1 MKFVFAIRIKPG
13 HTVEEYAAAW
23 SRASALIQHAPGARG
38 TRLHRKIDEPDVLLA
53 IASWDSKASRDAA
66 DGYLM
71 PDAAMRAVLDEH
83 GKLADFTVLGAF
95 EEPEWIVEPPR

>member
-1 MKFVFAIRIKPG
+1 MKFVFEIRIRPG

-23 SRASALIQHAPGARG
+23 SRASALIQQAPGAGG
-38 TRLHRKIDEPDVLLA
+38 TRLHRKIDEPNVLLA
-53 IASWDSKASRDAA
+53 IASWDSKTSRDAA
-66 DGYLM
+66 DTYLM

-83 GKLADFTVLGAF
+83 GTLADFTILGAF